1 LKRSNSLAVKAGAS
15 KISSL
20 GEFEEL
26 LSPGRGI
33 NSRISQAL
41 EDLPKNSAVLFIV
54 GLKDYSTVLAELLR
68 ILQARKQQG
77 NGAYLTVNKPVEDLA
92 KAFSRNKIST
102 GSVFFIDAISILSGR
117 KASSGKKAMFLDS
130 PTDLIDMD
138 NAISKQLSKSQK
150 LGFVVF
156 DSLSTLLL
164 YNKPQAVEKFLHV
177 LVGKIRG
184 ANVQVFLITVKSSE
198 HAGLIETVSQFV
210 DKVVEIS

>member
-1 LKRSNSLAVKAGAS
+1 MAVKAGAS

-130 PTDLIDMD
+130 P
-138 NAISKQLSKSQK
+138 
-150 LGFVVF
+150 
-156 DSLSTLLL
+156 
-164 YNKPQAVEKFLHV
+164 
-177 LVGKIRG
+177 
-184 ANVQVFLITVKSSE
+184 
-198 HAGLIETVSQFV
+198 
-210 DKVVEIS
+210 